1 MFAFISPPFGEVS
14 TWCLFLGK
22 CQTGESQVFS
32 TKHLEI
38 NVVMDSNEMAI
49 LRPKNPLLRSQW
61 LLKKQQEGV
70 SRARRAPP
78 SEEQWN
84 WLLAADRFCEEGPA
98 TYFKSIHSGQ
108 HSLQHF
114 IKVS

>member
-1 MFAFISPPFGEVS
+1 MGCKNVSPMNICMCKLIKSPWIG
-14 TWCLFLGK
+14 CL
-22 CQTGESQVFS
+22 TP
-32 TKHLEI
+32 
-38 NVVMDSNEMAI
+38 MDTDSMLVKRMSLWKA
-49 LRPKNPLLRSQW
+49 PKNPLLRSQW

-114 IKVS
+114 VKVS

>member
-1 MFAFISPPFGEVS
+1 MCKLIKSPWIG
-14 TWCLFLGK
+14 CL
-22 CQTGESQVFS
+22 TP
-32 TKHLEI
+32 
-38 NVVMDSNEMAI
+38 MDTDSMLVKRMSLWKA
-49 LRPKNPLLRSQW
+49 PKNPLLRSQW